1 MPSSAPAW
9 LFTGPEIGERNAAI
23 EQLKNS
29 ALKASGEL
37 DFHSLYAGD
46 DRIGEVVS
54 LLQNGS
60 LFASARFVV
69 LRNAELIKKKE
80 DVSMLVDWISASA
93 GVSDAYLV
101 LVSDEIGIDRKIEA
115 AVDKERK
122 RIFWELFE
130 NRKEQWIGEFF
141 RKEGLRIEPEA
152 IASILDLVENNTDA
166 LRTACSRLALFFE
179 PGYCI
184 TEEDIVKYLEHN
196 REESPFS
203 LFDSL
208 VEGDLEDA
216 VEILRKLALSRDSS
230 PVQTVAGLSYCFRR
244 LADWHRLAES
254 GINDEFSLK
263 KAGFTSKKAVA
274 QYRAAARRWDSSAAE
289 RILARLASS
298 DFELRSSGTALHQP
312 IIELCLYSIVR
323 LGGEVPASA
332 DYS

>member
-9 LFTGPEIGERNAAI
+9 LFTGPEIGERNAAV
-23 EQLKNS
+23 EQLKTAAS
-29 ALKASGEL
+29 KAAGGL

-46 DRIGEVVS
+46 DRIGDVVS

-60 LFASARFVV
+60 LFASARFIV

-80 DVSMLVDWISASA
+80 DVSMLVDWISSSV
-93 GVSDAYLV
+93 GMTDAYLV
-101 LVSDEIGIDRKIEA
+101 LLSDEIGIDRKIEA
-115 AVDKERK
+115 AVDKDRK

-130 NRKEQWIGEFF
+130 NRKEQWIAEFF

-152 IASILDLVENNTDA
+152 VASILDLVENNTDA
-166 LRTACSRLALFFE
+166 LRTACSRFVLFFE

-184 TEEDIVKYLEHN
+184 TEGDTVKFLEHN

-208 VEGDLEDA
+208 VDGNLEDA
-216 VEILRKLALSRDSS
+216 VEILLKLSLARDSS

-244 LADWHRLAES
+244 LADWHRLAET

-263 KAGFTSKKAVA
+263 KAGFTSKKAVT

-289 RILARLASS
+289 RILARLAST
-298 DFELRSSGTALHQP
+298 DVELRSSGTALHQA
-312 IIELCLYSIVR
+312 ILELCLYSIVR
-323 LGGEVPASA
+323 LGGAVPATV